1 MGSVYKIVEQGFRK
15 EKSEAAK
22 TIAPPLRIR
31 PSREEL
37 DESEGERDDAPAENP
52 GRPVKGRLEVGD
64 LGFHSGD
71 LHFHVA
77 AQVGDLGFAFAD
89 GLQQVFLESEM
100 RPAGKIT
107 GGDPLLFLAGSGFAE
122 RVVTVRCERGCS

>member
-1 MGSVYKIVEQGFRK
+1 MRVKVSV
-15 EKSEAAK
+15 
-22 TIAPPLRIR
+22 TMLPPRIQAVQ
-31 PSREEL
+31 L
-37 DESEGERDDAPAENP
+37 
-52 GRPVKGRLEVGD
+52 KGRLEVGD
-64 LGFHSGD
+64 LGFHSD

-89 GLQQVFLESEM
+89 GLQQVFLGSEM

-122 RVVTVRCERGCS
+122 RVAVRCERGCS

>member
-1 MGSVYKIVEQGFRK
+1 MRGSVYKIVEQGFRK

-52 GRPVKGRLEVGD
+52 RPGL
-64 LGFHSGD
+64 LILLPSTPAIAP
-71 LHFHVA
+71 VA
-77 AQVGDLGFAFAD
+77 ASL
-89 GLQQVFLESEM
+89 
-100 RPAGKIT
+100 R
-107 GGDPLLFLAGSGFAE
+107 LAQ
-122 RVVTVRCERGCS
+122 

>member
-64 LGFHSGD
+64 LGF
-71 LHFHVA
+71 
-77 AQVGDLGFAFAD
+77 AFAD